1 MTLTKEPSTSSS
13 EHALVERI
21 RQGALQAF
29 QTRGIRAV
37 STSDL
42 AKELGISK
50 STLYNQFA
58 TKEAL
63 VRDVILGILNKVWLE
78 ATHAMQSASST
89 RAGTR
94 AFFQVVAHLN
104 AAYPPGAARDVA
116 QEYPALQAEFRQV
129 RAGYLEQFAK
139 ALQGAQKHG
148 ELRQDVDLK
157 AFTQMMLFVIE
168 SLSSA
173 EFQSRSGQTP
183 QTIPLYVG
191 VMIDG
196 LFVVDEV
203 KS

>member
-1 MTLTKEPSTSSS
+1 MTLSQEASTASN

-29 QTRGIRAV
+29 QARGIRAV

-50 STLYNQFA
+50 STLYAHFP

-63 VRDVILGILNKVWLE
+63 VREVILGILGRVWLE
-78 ATHAMQSASST
+78 ATHAMHAASNA

-94 AFFQVVAHLN
+94 AFFQVVARMN
-104 AAYPPGAARDVA
+104 AAYPPGAARDVS
-116 QEYPALQAEFRQV
+116 QEYPAFQTEFRQV

-139 ALQGAQKHG
+139 ALQDAQKRG

-157 AFTQMMLFVIE
+157 AFSQMMFFVIE
-168 SLSSA
+168 NLSSA
-173 EFQSRSGQTP
+173 EFQSRLGQTP

-196 LFVVDEV
+196 LFVTDEV